1 MKISILYA
9 YRNREKQR
17 IKNSLKSLANQNE
30 SNFEV
35 VFVDYGSS
43 DAFAS
48 RIQKVV
54 EGFSFASYHYIAHPG
69 LLWNKS
75 KALNYAASKAK
86 GEFVFVADVDI
97 CFDTNAIRT
106 FLSLA
111 NTSQFCLFK
120 LSYLKQEVTQPQIAT
135 GKFTENQIKHHGYIN
150 GMILVSKPNFFSI
163 EGYDEFYHFYG
174 SEDVDLYERFKNS
187 GLKEYKNSET
197 LFFHQWHPIYNSIN
211 DSVMEVTPR
220 FFNIKKINQQHFF
233 FQQKQKAVKPI
244 LHQKLNQYILKKE
257 DQLCKNDATKSI
269 EITNDHAKVWHL
281 IKVVLP
287 SLEGNIVHIRIKEDE
302 YFSSLKYRLK
312 KQLKKSDRVPMSMKA
327 VNDLILEE
335 ILLKYRHHNYTFKI
349 GKDLKSITFIIQ
361 LEQCL

>member
-1 MKISILYA
+1 MKLSILFA

-17 IKNSLKSLANQNE
+17 ILNSLKSLDHQ
-30 SNFEV
+30 SSIDFEV
-35 VFVDYGSS
+35 VFVDYGSN

-86 GEFVFVADVDI
+86 GEFIFVADVDI
-97 CFDTNAIRT
+97 CFDSNAVAT
-106 FLSLA
+106 LLKLA
-111 NTSQFCLFK
+111 NTSAFCLCK

-135 GKFTENQIKHHGYIN
+135 GKFTENKIKHHGHIN

-211 DSVMEVTPR
+211 DSVLEVTPR

-244 LHQKLNQYILKKE
+244 LHQKINQYTWKKE
-257 DQLCKNDATKSI
+257 DQLCKSDATKSI
-269 EITNDHAKVWHL
+269 EISNDHAKVWHL
-281 IKVVLP
+281 IKVELP
-287 SLEGNIVHIRIKEDE
+287 ILEGNIVHIRIKEDK

-312 KQLKKSDRVPMSMKA
+312 KQLKKSDRVPIPMKA

-335 ILLKYRHHNYTFKI
+335 ILLTYRHYNYSYKVFDNLKQICFMIKI
-349 GKDLKSITFIIQ
+349 
-361 LEQCL
+361 

>member
-9 YRNREKQR
+9 YRNREAQR

-35 VFVDYGSS
+35 VFVDYGS
-43 DAFAS
+43 DDVFANT
-48 RIQKVV
+48 IQKVI
-54 EGFSFASYHYIAHPG
+54 ESFSFASYHYMAHPG

-120 LSYLKQEVTQPQIAT
+120 LSYLKQEVTQKQIES
-135 GKFTENQIKHHGYIN
+135 GKFNENQIKHHGHVN
-150 GMILVSKPNFFSI
+150 GMILVSKTNFLAV

-174 SEDVDLYERFKNS
+174 SEDVDFYERLKNS
-187 GLKEYKNSET
+187 GIEEHKNKDT
-197 LFFHQWHPIYNSIN
+197 LFFHQWHPIYNAIN
-211 DSVMEVTPR
+211 DSVLEVTPR
-220 FFNIKKINQQHFF
+220 FFNIKKINQQHFL

-244 LHQKLNQYILKKE
+244 LHQKINQYTWQK
-257 DQLCKNDATKSI
+257 DNQLLTSDATKSI
-269 EITNDHAKVWHL
+269 IINNDHAKVWHL
-281 IKVVLP
+281 FKVVLP
-287 SLEGNIVHIRIKEDE
+287 TLKKDIVHIRIEDDD

-312 KQLKKSDRVPMSMKA
+312 KQLKKPDRLPMPMKA

-335 ILLKYRHHNYTFKI
+335 IVLKYRHHNYTFKI
-349 GKDLKSITFIIQ
+349 GEDLKSITFIIQ
-361 LEQCL
+361 L